1 MLRLL
6 SKITI
11 TQVTVTPQWPVRNK
25 TFIVKF
31 VNEIEINSSWQ
42 NLTDTCKIVMPKK
55 VYVADENGKR
65 VNWLG
70 QSAIGSDTTVPLMLR
85 GDKITIELGYNYP
98 TVNNPEV
105 IETNVLFDGFITRIN
120 PRLPIEIHCED
131 RMYQLKQLKLNNKVY
146 SNKLYSVQDMIQEM
160 LLQFPQTKDIKLIT
174 GSSIGQKIETNI
186 NDEFRTQDDTIAS
199 VLERLRKEARLNSY
213 FRGNELRC
221 SGIVYFPADREVKR
235 FSFQKNII
243 SDDLEFRRVEDIKLG
258 AKCYSVNKTDT
269 FSTNVNKSNKTK
281 RKRLETFVGQ
291 KDGELRTLFI
301 NDVNITA
308 AKYYNVTTPTDAQMI
323 TILQILGERELRKF
337 YYTGFFGKF
346 STFGLP
352 KVKHGDE
359 IAIEDNI
366 LPERNGSYLCK
377 GVRTSFG
384 QGGFRQ
390 DIELHLKLSVFTQVQ
405 IANGL

>member
-11 TQVTVTPQWPVRNK
+11 NQVTVTPQWPVRNK
-25 TFIVKF
+25 TFILKF
-31 VNEIEINSSWQ
+31 VTEIEINSSWM
-42 NLTDTCKIVMPKK
+42 NLTDTCKIVFPKK
-55 VYVADENGKR
+55 VFVNDENGKR
-65 VNWLG
+65 VNWVG
-70 QSAIGSDTTVPLMLR
+70 QSTIGSDVTVPLMLR
-85 GDKITIELGYNYP
+85 GDSIKVELGYNYP
-98 TVNNPEV
+98 TKDNPEV
-105 IETNVLFDGFITRIN
+105 IESNVLFEGFITRIN
-120 PRLPIEIHCED
+120 PRLPIELHCED

-199 VLERLRKEARLNSY
+199 VLERLRKEAKLNSY

-243 SDDLEFRRVEDIKLG
+243 SDDLEFRRLEDIKLG
-258 AKCYSVNKTDT
+258 AKCYSINKKELITA
-269 FSTNVNKSNKTK
+269 NVNGSKKIK
-281 RKRLETFVGQ
+281 HQRLETFVGE
-291 KDGELRTLFI
+291 KDGELRTLYFW
-301 NDVNITA
+301 DV
-308 AKYYNVTTPTDAQMI
+308 KDEPT
-323 TILQILGERELRKF
+323 LKILGERELRKF
-337 YYTGFFGKF
+337 YYTGYFGKF
-346 STFGLP
+346 ITFGLP

-359 IAIEDNI
+359 IVIEDSV

-377 GVRTSFG
+377 GVRTTFG

-390 DIELHLKLSVFTQVQ
+390 EIELHLKLSVFTTEQ
-405 IANGL
+405 ILNGL